1 MPADLVTRI
10 LLKNDLFDRNIKKS
24 KEQIKSFEKT
34 AKAVSTGMRSFV
46 GSFAAMAGVSMAF
59 TDAVKT
65 SMQFEKSL
73 SSLRSI
79 TGLSVKDMDFFKQKA
94 IELGSTSTQTASQV
108 VEAFQLIGSQQ
119 PELLKDKEALA
130 EVTKQAITLAEA
142 AGMDVPEAAKAL
154 SGSINQMGE
163 SADKAGEYIN
173 ILAAA
178 SQAGSADI
186 KYLSKAIEKSGGA
199 ASSVGVKYNELLAAI
214 EAIAPKISEASEAG
228 TNLRNIFL
236 TLESSTDK
244 NLKPSVVGLTAAL
257 DNLAKKNLDATG
269 MTKMFGKESVTA
281 ALAIVNA
288 KDQYK
293 EYIKAITGTNTAL
306 EQQKINNDN
315 LAGSVNGLSS
325 AWEGFILTL
334 NKSNGVIRE
343 VIDELTWLVSKATD
357 LVKTSE
363 EKENEQISKSVGDRK
378 KKLSEDITAW
388 EDYGMSKAEAIKT
401 VMGTM
406 SNYYDEDIGKKLGD
420 EEKKLK
426 ALQDRLAEAEKNRIG
441 ISNLLPTLKGSP
453 IMMTLERTGVKEFN
467 INPNIDGEIRR
478 LEKQIKQQKEI
489 VSQKREQNALYN
501 ESVKYLNE
509 QLLSLDKIGEK
520 EKEITSNVS
529 PTGPV
534 SIPIQLGS
542 EKDLSDKISKL
553 EERISREV
561 NPEIRFDL
569 LREQDK
575 LQKQLDTIRKNNK
588 LVIDLVFN
596 AKPLESPGLP
606 ASGDKVVNPLGD
618 VDVFNGELQK
628 KKLDNINK
636 EIEAYERYRS
646 GLEETSVAISSVGS
660 AFQSLSGLM
669 GESASGWMSWAGSM
683 MNAISQVLPAIHTL
697 VNANKAA
704 AISGSAAS
712 ASSIPVVGWI
722 QAIGAVATMVGLMGS
737 IPKFE
742 QGGIVPGTMY
752 TGDKVLARVNSGEM
766 ILNKS
771 QQNNLYN
778 AINSG
783 SREETIHV
791 TGKLVGSGSNL
802 VAVVDNYARKQGR
815 MR

>member
-10 LLKNDLFDRNIKKS
+10 LLKNDQFDRNIKKS
-24 KEQIKSFEKT
+24 KAQIKSFEKT
-34 AKAVSTGMRSFV
+34 AKAVSVGMRSFV
-46 GSFAAMAGVSMAF
+46 GSFAAMAGVSVAF
-59 TDAVKT
+59 TDAIKT

-79 TGLSVKDMDFFKQKA
+79 TGLSATDMEFFKQKA

-119 PELLKDKEALA
+119 PELLKNKEALS

-163 SADKAGEYIN
+163 SADKAGEYVN

-186 KYLSKAIEKSGGA
+186 QYLSKAIEKSGGA
-199 ASSVGVKYNELLAAI
+199 ASSVGVKYNELVAAI

-236 TLESSTDK
+236 TLEASTDK

-293 EYIKAITGTNTAL
+293 EYVKAITGTNTAI

-315 LAGSVNGLSS
+315 LAGSINGLSS

-334 NKSNGVIRE
+334 NKSNGILKETFDSLSKMVMQAT
-343 VIDELTWLVSKATD
+343 ELLKSDQQKQNEIISEGVTYRKKQLEKEIEGWMVLGDRRSAINETMRQFNKRNDDPIVSEKEFRSAMDRLGQLKKALAEINDKQKTKNAGD
-357 LVKTSE
+357 LLVKHLTGLPNLGTSYADI
-363 EKENEQISKSVGDRK
+363 NLK
-378 KKLSEDITAW
+378 KKLE
-388 EDYGMSKAEAIKT
+388 
-401 VMGTM
+401 
-406 SNYYDEDIGKKLGD
+406 
-420 EEKKLK
+420 
-426 ALQDRLAEAEKNRIG
+426 
-441 ISNLLPTLKGSP
+441 
-453 IMMTLERTGVKEFN
+453 
-467 INPNIDGEIRR
+467 
-478 LEKQIKQQKEI
+478 KEI
-489 VSQKREQNALYN
+489 EAQQEIVYKLEAKNVLYK

-509 QLLSLDKIGEK
+509 QLVLLDKAKEEEK
-520 EKEITSNVS
+520 DIKVGGSSGNVE
-529 PTGPV
+529 
-534 SIPIQLGS
+534 IPIQLGS
-542 EKDLSDKISKL
+542 EKDLSNKILKL
-553 EERISREV
+553 KERISNEV

-575 LQKQLDTIRKNNK
+575 LQKQLDKIRKENK
-588 LVIDLVFN
+588 LEIELVLN
-596 AKPLESPGLP
+596 AKPMEAPGLS
-606 ASGDKVVNPLGD
+606 AGDTEGKNPIGD
-618 VDVFNGELQK
+618 VAILNDEMQQKKIKNINEEAEAYYKYRSELQ
-628 KKLDNINK
+628 
-636 EIEAYERYRS
+636 
-646 GLEETSVAISSVGS
+646 ETSVAISSIGS
-660 AFQSLSGLM
+660 AFQSLGGLM
-669 GESASGWMSWAGSM
+669 GESASDWMNWAGNM
-683 MNAISQVLPAIHTL
+683 TNAISSVLPVMRQL
-697 VNANKAA
+697 VDGNSAV

-712 ASSIPVVGWI
+712 AASTPFIGWI
-722 QAIGAVATMVGLMGS
+722 QAVSAVATMVGLMANL
-737 IPKFE
+737 PKFE
-742 QGGIVPGTMY
+742 QGGIVPGGMY

-778 AINSG
+778 AINKG
-783 SREETIHV
+783 NREETIHI

>member
-10 LLKNDLFDRNIKKS
+10 LLKNDQFDRNIKKS
-24 KEQIKSFEKT
+24 KAQIKSFEKT
-34 AKAVSTGMRSFV
+34 AKAVSVGMRSFV
-46 GSFAAMAGVSMAF
+46 GSFAAMAGVSVAF
-59 TDAVKT
+59 TDAIKT

-79 TGLSVKDMDFFKQKA
+79 TGLSAKDMEFFKQKA

-119 PELLKDKEALA
+119 PELLKNKEALS

-163 SADKAGEYIN
+163 SADKAGEYVN

-186 KYLSKAIEKSGGA
+186 QYLSKAIEKSGGA
-199 ASSVGVKYNELLAAI
+199 ASSVGVKYNELVAAI

-236 TLESSTDK
+236 TLEASTDK

-293 EYIKAITGTNTAL
+293 EYVKAITGTNTAI

-315 LAGSVNGLSS
+315 LAGSINGLSS
-325 AWEGFILTL
+325 AWEGFILTA
-334 NKSNGVIRE
+334 NKSNGVLKE
-343 VIDELTWLVSKATD
+343 TVDYLTSIVNMATEAIKSDTQKMEEATSKAVSKEID
-357 LVKTSE
+357 NV
-363 EKENEQISKSVGDRK
+363 
-378 KKLSEDITAW
+378 KKLIKSW
-388 EDYGMSKAEAIKT
+388 EDLGYSRAEAISRSMD
-401 VMGTM
+401 VQERDFGGG
-406 SNYYDEDIGKKLGD
+406 IGLLSQLR
-420 EEKKLK
+420 EEEAKLK
-426 ALQDRLAEAEKNRIG
+426 AIEDKIAPLVEKGRTYNRRTRDEG
-441 ISNLLPTLKGSP
+441 IELHNL
-453 IMMTLERTGVKEFN
+453 
-467 INPNIDGEIRR
+467 
-478 LEKQIKQQKEI
+478 
-489 VSQKREQNALYN
+489 REQKSLQEDIVNQLLIKHKAYS
-501 ESVKYLNE
+501 ESIRYMEE
-509 QLLSLDKIGEK
+509 QLLYLDKIDQK
-520 EKEITSNVS
+520 EKKITSVVS
-529 PTGPV
+529 TGEPV
-534 SIPIQLGS
+534 KIPVQIGS
-542 EKDLSDKISKL
+542 EKDLSEKISKL
-553 EERISREV
+553 KERISNEV
-561 NPEIRFDL
+561 NPGIRFDL
-569 LREQDK
+569 LREQNN
-575 LQKQLDTIRKNNK
+575 LQSQLDKIRKDNK

-596 AKPLESPGLP
+596 AKSMEAPGLLV
-606 ASGDKVVNPLGD
+606 GGTNGKNPIGD
-618 VDVFNGELQK
+618 VAILNDEMQQKKIKNINEETEAYYKYRSELQ
-628 KKLDNINK
+628 
-636 EIEAYERYRS
+636 
-646 GLEETSVAISSVGS
+646 ETSVAISSIGS
-660 AFQSLSGLM
+660 AFQSLGGLM
-669 GESASGWMSWAGSM
+669 GESASNWINWAGNM
-683 MNAISQVLPAIHTL
+683 TNAISSVLPVMRQL
-697 VNANKAA
+697 VDGNSAV

-712 ASSIPVVGWI
+712 AASTPFIGWI
-722 QAIGAVATMVGLMGS
+722 QAVSAVATMVGLMANL
-737 IPKFE
+737 PKFE
-742 QGGIVPGTMY
+742 QGGIVPGGMY

-778 AINSG
+778 AINKG
-783 SREETIHV
+783 NREETIHI
-791 TGKLVGSGSNL
+791 TGKLIGSGSNL

>member
-10 LLKNDLFDRNIKKS
+10 LLKNDQFDRNLKKS
-24 KEQIKSFEKT
+24 KAQIKSFEKT
-34 AKAVSTGMRSFV
+34 AKAVSVGMRSFV
-46 GSFAAMAGVSMAF
+46 GSFAAMAGVSVAF
-59 TDAVKT
+59 TDAIKT

-79 TGLSVKDMDFFKQKA
+79 TGLSATDMEFFKQKA

-119 PELLKDKEALA
+119 PELLKNKEALS

-163 SADKAGEYIN
+163 SADKAGEYVN

-186 KYLSKAIEKSGGA
+186 QYLSKAIEKSGGA
-199 ASSVGVKYNELLAAI
+199 ASSVGVKYNELVAAI

-236 TLESSTDK
+236 TLEASTDK

-293 EYIKAITGTNTAL
+293 EYVKAITGTNTAI

-315 LAGSVNGLSS
+315 LAGSINGLSS

-334 NKSNGVIRE
+334 NKSNGILKETFDSLSKMVMQAT
-343 VIDELTWLVSKATD
+343 ELLKSDQQKQNEIISEGVTYRKKQLEKEIEGWMVLGDRRSAINETMRQFNKRNDDPIVSEKEFRSAMDRLGQLKKALAEINDKQKTKNAGD
-357 LVKTSE
+357 LLVKHLTGLPNLGTSYADI
-363 EKENEQISKSVGDRK
+363 NLK
-378 KKLSEDITAW
+378 KKLE
-388 EDYGMSKAEAIKT
+388 
-401 VMGTM
+401 
-406 SNYYDEDIGKKLGD
+406 
-420 EEKKLK
+420 
-426 ALQDRLAEAEKNRIG
+426 
-441 ISNLLPTLKGSP
+441 
-453 IMMTLERTGVKEFN
+453 
-467 INPNIDGEIRR
+467 
-478 LEKQIKQQKEI
+478 KEI
-489 VSQKREQNALYN
+489 EAQQEIVYKLEAKNVLYK

-509 QLLSLDKIGEK
+509 QLVLLDKAKEEEK
-520 EKEITSNVS
+520 DIKVGGSSGNVE
-529 PTGPV
+529 
-534 SIPIQLGS
+534 IPIQLGS
-542 EKDLSDKISKL
+542 EKDLSNKILKL
-553 EERISREV
+553 KERISNEV

-575 LQKQLDTIRKNNK
+575 LQKQLDKIRKENK
-588 LVIDLVFN
+588 LVIDLVLN
-596 AKPLESPGLP
+596 AKPMEAPGLS
-606 ASGDKVVNPLGD
+606 AGDTEGKNPIGD
-618 VDVFNGELQK
+618 VAILNDEMQQKKIKNINEEAEAYYKYRSELQ
-628 KKLDNINK
+628 
-636 EIEAYERYRS
+636 
-646 GLEETSVAISSVGS
+646 ETSVAISSIGS
-660 AFQSLSGLM
+660 AFQSLGGLM
-669 GESASGWMSWAGSM
+669 GESASDWMNWAGNM
-683 MNAISQVLPAIHTL
+683 TNAISSVLPVMRQL
-697 VNANKAA
+697 VDGNSAV

-712 ASSIPVVGWI
+712 AASTPFIGWI
-722 QAIGAVATMVGLMGS
+722 QAVSAVATMVGLMANL
-737 IPKFE
+737 PKFE
-742 QGGIVPGTMY
+742 QGGIVPGGMY

-778 AINSG
+778 AINKG
-783 SREETIHV
+783 NREETIHI

>member
-10 LLKNDLFDRNIKKS
+10 LLKNDQFDRNIKKS
-24 KEQIKSFEKT
+24 KAQIKSFEKT
-34 AKAVSTGMRSFV
+34 AKAVSVGMRSFV
-46 GSFAAMAGVSMAF
+46 GSFAAMAGVSVAF
-59 TDAVKT
+59 TDAIKT

-79 TGLSVKDMDFFKQKA
+79 TGLSATDMEFFKQKA

-119 PELLKDKEALA
+119 PELLKNKEALS

-163 SADKAGEYIN
+163 SADKAGEYVN

-186 KYLSKAIEKSGGA
+186 QYLSKAIEKSGGA
-199 ASSVGVKYNELLAAI
+199 ASSVGVKYNELVAAI

-236 TLESSTDK
+236 TLEASTDK

-293 EYIKAITGTNTAL
+293 EYVKAITGTNTAI
-306 EQQKINNDN
+306 EQQKRNNDN
-315 LAGSVNGLSS
+315 LAGSINGLSS
-325 AWEGFILTL
+325 AWKGFILTL
-334 NKSNGVIRE
+334 NKSNGTLKETFDSLSKMVMQAT
-343 VIDELTWLVSKATD
+343 ELLKSDQQKQNEIISEGVTYRKKQLEKEIEGWMVLGDRRSAINETMRQFNKRNDDPIVSEKEFRSAMDRLGQLKKALAEINDKQKTKNAGD
-357 LVKTSE
+357 LLVKHLTGLPNLGTSYADI
-363 EKENEQISKSVGDRK
+363 NLK
-378 KKLSEDITAW
+378 KKLE
-388 EDYGMSKAEAIKT
+388 
-401 VMGTM
+401 
-406 SNYYDEDIGKKLGD
+406 
-420 EEKKLK
+420 
-426 ALQDRLAEAEKNRIG
+426 
-441 ISNLLPTLKGSP
+441 
-453 IMMTLERTGVKEFN
+453 
-467 INPNIDGEIRR
+467 
-478 LEKQIKQQKEI
+478 KEI
-489 VSQKREQNALYN
+489 EAQQEIVYKLEAKNVLYK

-509 QLLSLDKIGEK
+509 QLVLLDKAKEEEK
-520 EKEITSNVS
+520 DIKVGGSSGNVE
-529 PTGPV
+529 
-534 SIPIQLGS
+534 IPIQLGS
-542 EKDLSDKISKL
+542 EKDLSNKILKL
-553 EERISREV
+553 KERISNEV

-575 LQKQLDTIRKNNK
+575 LQKQLDKIRKENK
-588 LVIDLVFN
+588 LVIDLVLN
-596 AKPLESPGLP
+596 AKPMEAPGLS
-606 ASGDKVVNPLGD
+606 AGDTEGKNPIGD
-618 VDVFNGELQK
+618 VAILNDEMQQKKIKNINEEAEAYYKYRSELQ
-628 KKLDNINK
+628 
-636 EIEAYERYRS
+636 
-646 GLEETSVAISSVGS
+646 ETSVAISSIGS
-660 AFQSLSGLM
+660 AFQSLGGLM
-669 GESASGWMSWAGSM
+669 GESASDWMNWAGNM
-683 MNAISQVLPAIHTL
+683 TNAISSVLPVMRQL
-697 VNANKAA
+697 VDGNSAV

-712 ASSIPVVGWI
+712 AASTPFIGWI
-722 QAIGAVATMVGLMGS
+722 QAVSAVATMVGLMANL
-737 IPKFE
+737 PKFE
-742 QGGIVPGTMY
+742 QGGIVPGGMY

-778 AINSG
+778 AINKG
-783 SREETIHV
+783 NREETIHI

>member
-10 LLKNDLFDRNIKKS
+10 LLKNDQFDRNIKKS
-24 KEQIKSFEKT
+24 KAQIKSFEKT
-34 AKAVSTGMRSFV
+34 AKAVSVGMRSFV
-46 GSFAAMAGVSMAF
+46 GSFAAMAGVSVAF
-59 TDAVKT
+59 TDAIKT

-79 TGLSVKDMDFFKQKA
+79 TGLSATDMEFFKQKA

-119 PELLKDKEALA
+119 PELLKNKEALS

-163 SADKAGEYIN
+163 SADKA
-173 ILAAA
+173 AA

-186 KYLSKAIEKSGGA
+186 QYLSKAIEKSGGA
-199 ASSVGVKYNELLAAI
+199 ASSVGVKYNELVAAI

-236 TLESSTDK
+236 TLEASTDK

-293 EYIKAITGTNTAL
+293 EYVKAITGTNTAI

-315 LAGSVNGLSS
+315 LAGSINGLSS

-334 NKSNGVIRE
+334 NKSNGILKETFDNLSKMVMQAT
-343 VIDELTWLVSKATD
+343 ELLKSDQQKQNEIISEGVTYRKKQLEKEIEGWMVLGDRRSAINETMRQFNKRNDDPIVSEKEFRSAMDRLGQLKKALAEINDKQKTKNAGD
-357 LVKTSE
+357 LLVKHLTGLPNLGTSYADI
-363 EKENEQISKSVGDRK
+363 NLK
-378 KKLSEDITAW
+378 KKLE
-388 EDYGMSKAEAIKT
+388 
-401 VMGTM
+401 
-406 SNYYDEDIGKKLGD
+406 
-420 EEKKLK
+420 
-426 ALQDRLAEAEKNRIG
+426 
-441 ISNLLPTLKGSP
+441 
-453 IMMTLERTGVKEFN
+453 
-467 INPNIDGEIRR
+467 
-478 LEKQIKQQKEI
+478 KEI
-489 VSQKREQNALYN
+489 EAQQEIVYKLEAKNVLYK

-509 QLLSLDKIGEK
+509 QLVLLDKAKEEEK
-520 EKEITSNVS
+520 DIKVGGSSGNVE
-529 PTGPV
+529 
-534 SIPIQLGS
+534 IPIQLGS
-542 EKDLSDKISKL
+542 EKDLSNKILKL
-553 EERISREV
+553 KERISNEV

-575 LQKQLDTIRKNNK
+575 LQKQLDKIRKENK
-588 LVIDLVFN
+588 LVIDLVLN
-596 AKPLESPGLP
+596 AKPMEAPGLS
-606 ASGDKVVNPLGD
+606 AGDTEGKNPIGD
-618 VDVFNGELQK
+618 VAILNDEMQQKKIKNINEEAEAYYKYRSELQ
-628 KKLDNINK
+628 
-636 EIEAYERYRS
+636 
-646 GLEETSVAISSVGS
+646 ETSVAISSIGS
-660 AFQSLSGLM
+660 AFQSLGGLM
-669 GESASGWMSWAGSM
+669 GESASDWMNWAGNM
-683 MNAISQVLPAIHTL
+683 TNAISSVLPVMRQL
-697 VNANKAA
+697 VDGNSAV

-712 ASSIPVVGWI
+712 AASTPFIGWI
-722 QAIGAVATMVGLMGS
+722 QAVSAVATMVGLMANL
-737 IPKFE
+737 PKFE
-742 QGGIVPGTMY
+742 QGGIVPGGMY

-778 AINSG
+778 AINRG
-783 SREETIHV
+783 NRGETIHI

>member
-10 LLKNDLFDRNIKKS
+10 LLKNDQFDRNIKKS
-24 KEQIKSFEKT
+24 KAQIKSFEKT
-34 AKAVSTGMRSFV
+34 AKAVSVGMRSFV
-46 GSFAAMAGVSMAF
+46 GSFAAMAGVSVAF
-59 TDAVKT
+59 TDAIKT

-79 TGLSVKDMDFFKQKA
+79 TGLSATDMEFFKQKA

-119 PELLKDKEALA
+119 PELLKNKEALS

-163 SADKAGEYIN
+163 SADKAGEYVN

-186 KYLSKAIEKSGGA
+186 QYLSKAIEKSGGA
-199 ASSVGVKYNELLAAI
+199 ASSVGVKYNELVAAI

-236 TLESSTDK
+236 TLEASTDK

-293 EYIKAITGTNTAL
+293 EYVKAITGTNTAI

-315 LAGSVNGLSS
+315 LAGSINGLSS
-325 AWEGFILTL
+325 AWVRFILTL
-334 NKSNGVIRE
+334 NKSNGILKETFDSLSKMVMQAT
-343 VIDELTWLVSKATD
+343 ELLKSDQQKQNEIISEGVTYRKKQLEKEIEGWMVLGDRRSAINETMRQFNKRNNDPIVSEKEFRSAMDRLGQLKKALAEINDKQKTKNAGD
-357 LVKTSE
+357 LLVKYLTGLPNLGTSYADI
-363 EKENEQISKSVGDRK
+363 NLK
-378 KKLSEDITAW
+378 KKLE
-388 EDYGMSKAEAIKT
+388 
-401 VMGTM
+401 
-406 SNYYDEDIGKKLGD
+406 
-420 EEKKLK
+420 
-426 ALQDRLAEAEKNRIG
+426 
-441 ISNLLPTLKGSP
+441 
-453 IMMTLERTGVKEFN
+453 
-467 INPNIDGEIRR
+467 
-478 LEKQIKQQKEI
+478 KEI
-489 VSQKREQNALYN
+489 EAQQEIVYKLEAKNVLYK

-509 QLLSLDKIGEK
+509 QLVLLDKAKEEEK
-520 EKEITSNVS
+520 DIKVGGSSGNVE
-529 PTGPV
+529 
-534 SIPIQLGS
+534 IPIQLGS
-542 EKDLSDKISKL
+542 EKDLSNKILKL
-553 EERISREV
+553 KERISNEV

-575 LQKQLDTIRKNNK
+575 LQKQLDKIRKENK
-588 LVIDLVFN
+588 LVIDLVLN
-596 AKPLESPGLP
+596 AKPMEAPGLS
-606 ASGDKVVNPLGD
+606 AGDTEGKNPIGD
-618 VDVFNGELQK
+618 VAILNDEMQQKKIKNINEEAEAYYKYRSELQ
-628 KKLDNINK
+628 
-636 EIEAYERYRS
+636 
-646 GLEETSVAISSVGS
+646 ETSVAISSIGS
-660 AFQSLSGLM
+660 AFQSLGGLM
-669 GESASGWMSWAGSM
+669 GESASDWMNWAGNM
-683 MNAISQVLPAIHTL
+683 TNAISSVLPVMRQL
-697 VNANKAA
+697 VDGNSAV

-712 ASSIPVVGWI
+712 AASTPFIGWI
-722 QAIGAVATMVGLMGS
+722 QAVSAVATMVGLMANL
-737 IPKFE
+737 PKFE
-742 QGGIVPGTMY
+742 QGGIVPGGMY

-778 AINSG
+778 AINKG
-783 SREETIHV
+783 NREETIHI

>member
-10 LLKNDLFDRNIKKS
+10 LLKNDQFDRNIKKS
-24 KEQIKSFEKT
+24 KAQIKSFEKT
-34 AKAVSTGMRSFV
+34 AKAVSVGMRSFV
-46 GSFAAMAGVSMAF
+46 GSFAAMAGVSVAF
-59 TDAVKT
+59 TDAIKT

-79 TGLSVKDMDFFKQKA
+79 TGLSATDMEFFKQKA

-119 PELLKDKEALA
+119 PELLKNKEALS

-163 SADKAGEYIN
+163 SADKAGEYVN

-186 KYLSKAIEKSGGA
+186 QYLSKAIEKSGGA
-199 ASSVGVKYNELLAAI
+199 ASSVGVKYNELVAAI

-236 TLESSTDK
+236 TLEASTDK

-293 EYIKAITGTNTAL
+293 EYVKAITGTNTAI

-315 LAGSVNGLSS
+315 LAGSINGLSS

-334 NKSNGVIRE
+334 NKSNGILKETFDNLSKMVMQAT
-343 VIDELTWLVSKATD
+343 ELLKSDQQKQNEIISEGVTYRKKQLEKEIEGWMVLGDRRSAINETMRQFNKRNDDPILSEKEFRSAMDRLGQLKKALAEINDKQKTKNAGD
-357 LVKTSE
+357 LLVKHLTGLPNLGTSYADI
-363 EKENEQISKSVGDRK
+363 NLK
-378 KKLSEDITAW
+378 KKLE
-388 EDYGMSKAEAIKT
+388 
-401 VMGTM
+401 
-406 SNYYDEDIGKKLGD
+406 
-420 EEKKLK
+420 
-426 ALQDRLAEAEKNRIG
+426 
-441 ISNLLPTLKGSP
+441 
-453 IMMTLERTGVKEFN
+453 
-467 INPNIDGEIRR
+467 
-478 LEKQIKQQKEI
+478 KEI
-489 VSQKREQNALYN
+489 EAQQEIVYKLEAKNVLYK

-509 QLLSLDKIGEK
+509 QLVLLDKAKEEEK
-520 EKEITSNVS
+520 DIKVGGSSGNVE
-529 PTGPV
+529 
-534 SIPIQLGS
+534 IPIQLGS
-542 EKDLSDKISKL
+542 EKDLSNKILKL
-553 EERISREV
+553 KERISNEV

-575 LQKQLDTIRKNNK
+575 LQKQLDKIRKENK
-588 LVIDLVFN
+588 LVIDLVLN
-596 AKPLESPGLP
+596 AKPMEAPGLS
-606 ASGDKVVNPLGD
+606 AGDTEGKNPIGD
-618 VDVFNGELQK
+618 VAILNDEMQQKKIKNINEEAEAYYKYRSELQ
-628 KKLDNINK
+628 
-636 EIEAYERYRS
+636 
-646 GLEETSVAISSVGS
+646 ETSVAISSIGS
-660 AFQSLSGLM
+660 AFQSLGGLM
-669 GESASGWMSWAGSM
+669 GESASNWMNWAGNM
-683 MNAISQVLPAIHTL
+683 TNAISSVLPVMRQL
-697 VNANKAA
+697 VDGNSAV

-712 ASSIPVVGWI
+712 AASTPFIGWI
-722 QAIGAVATMVGLMGS
+722 QAVSAVATMVGLMANL
-737 IPKFE
+737 PKFE
-742 QGGIVPGTMY
+742 QGGIVPGGMY
-752 TGDKVLARVNSGEM
+752 AGDKVLARVNSGEM

-778 AINSG
+778 AINRG
-783 SREETIHV
+783 NRGETIHI
-791 TGKLVGSGSNL
+791 TGKLIGSGSSL

>member
-10 LLKNDLFDRNIKKS
+10 LLKNDQFDRNIKKS
-24 KEQIKSFEKT
+24 KAQIKSFEKT
-34 AKAVSTGMRSFV
+34 AKAVSVGMRSFV
-46 GSFAAMAGVSMAF
+46 GSFAAMAGVSVAF
-59 TDAVKT
+59 TDAIKT

-79 TGLSVKDMDFFKQKA
+79 TGLSATDMEFFKQKA

-119 PELLKDKEALA
+119 PELLKNKEALS

-163 SADKAGEYIN
+163 SADKAGEYVN

-186 KYLSKAIEKSGGA
+186 QYLSKAIEKSGGA
-199 ASSVGVKYNELLAAI
+199 ASSVGVKYNELVAAI

-236 TLESSTDK
+236 TLEASTDK
-244 NLKPSVVGLTAAL
+244 NLKPSVVGLTAVL

-293 EYIKAITGTNTAL
+293 EYVKAITGTNTAI

-315 LAGSVNGLSS
+315 LAGSINGLSS

-334 NKSNGVIRE
+334 NKSNGILKETFDSLSKMVMQAT
-343 VIDELTWLVSKATD
+343 ELLKSDQQKQNEIISEGVTYRKKQLEKEIEGWMVLGDRRSAINETMRQFNKRNDDPIVSEKEFRSAMDRLGQLKKALAEINDKQKTKNAGD
-357 LVKTSE
+357 LLVKHLTGLPNLGTSYADI
-363 EKENEQISKSVGDRK
+363 NLK
-378 KKLSEDITAW
+378 KKLE
-388 EDYGMSKAEAIKT
+388 
-401 VMGTM
+401 
-406 SNYYDEDIGKKLGD
+406 
-420 EEKKLK
+420 
-426 ALQDRLAEAEKNRIG
+426 
-441 ISNLLPTLKGSP
+441 
-453 IMMTLERTGVKEFN
+453 
-467 INPNIDGEIRR
+467 
-478 LEKQIKQQKEI
+478 KEI
-489 VSQKREQNALYN
+489 EAQQEIVYKLEAKNVLYK

-509 QLLSLDKIGEK
+509 QLVLLDKAKEEEK
-520 EKEITSNVS
+520 DIKVGGSSGNVE
-529 PTGPV
+529 
-534 SIPIQLGS
+534 IPIQLGS
-542 EKDLSDKISKL
+542 EKDLSNKILKL
-553 EERISREV
+553 KERISNEV

-575 LQKQLDTIRKNNK
+575 LQKQLDKIRKENK
-588 LVIDLVFN
+588 LVIDLVLN
-596 AKPLESPGLP
+596 AKPMEAPGLS
-606 ASGDKVVNPLGD
+606 AGDTEGKNPIGD
-618 VDVFNGELQK
+618 VAILNDEMQQKKIKNINEEAEAYYKYRSELQ
-628 KKLDNINK
+628 
-636 EIEAYERYRS
+636 
-646 GLEETSVAISSVGS
+646 ETSVAISSIGS
-660 AFQSLSGLM
+660 AFQSLGGLM
-669 GESASGWMSWAGSM
+669 GESASDWMNWAGNM
-683 MNAISQVLPAIHTL
+683 TNAISSVLPVMRQL
-697 VNANKAA
+697 VDGNSAV

-712 ASSIPVVGWI
+712 AASTPFIGWI
-722 QAIGAVATMVGLMGS
+722 QAVSAVATMVGLMANL
-737 IPKFE
+737 PKFE
-742 QGGIVPGTMY
+742 QGGIVPGGMY

-778 AINSG
+778 AINKG
-783 SREETIHV
+783 NREETIHI

>member
-10 LLKNDLFDRNIKKS
+10 LLKNDQFDRNIKKS
-24 KEQIKSFEKT
+24 KAQIKSFEKT
-34 AKAVSTGMRSFV
+34 AKAVSVGMRSFV
-46 GSFAAMAGVSMAF
+46 GSFAAMAGVSVAF
-59 TDAVKT
+59 TDAIKT

-79 TGLSVKDMDFFKQKA
+79 TGLSATDMEFFKQKA

-119 PELLKDKEALA
+119 PELLKNKEALS

-163 SADKAGEYIN
+163 SADKAGEYVN

-186 KYLSKAIEKSGGA
+186 QYLSKAIEKSGGA
-199 ASSVGVKYNELLAAI
+199 ASSVGVKYNELVAAI

-236 TLESSTDK
+236 TLEASTDK

-293 EYIKAITGTNTAL
+293 EYVKAITGTNTAI

-315 LAGSVNGLSS
+315 LAGSINGLSS

-334 NKSNGVIRE
+334 NKSNGILKETFDSLSKMVMQAT
-343 VIDELTWLVSKATD
+343 ELLKSDQQKQNEIISEGVTYRKKQLEKEIEGWMVLGDRRSAINETMRQFNKRNDDPIVSEKEFRSAMDRLGQLKKALAEINDKQKTKNAGD
-357 LVKTSE
+357 LLVKHLTGLPNLGTSYADI
-363 EKENEQISKSVGDRK
+363 NLK
-378 KKLSEDITAW
+378 KKLE
-388 EDYGMSKAEAIKT
+388 
-401 VMGTM
+401 
-406 SNYYDEDIGKKLGD
+406 
-420 EEKKLK
+420 
-426 ALQDRLAEAEKNRIG
+426 
-441 ISNLLPTLKGSP
+441 
-453 IMMTLERTGVKEFN
+453 
-467 INPNIDGEIRR
+467 
-478 LEKQIKQQKEI
+478 KEI
-489 VSQKREQNALYN
+489 EAQQEIVYKLEAKNVLYK

-509 QLLSLDKIGEK
+509 QLVLLDKAKEEEK
-520 EKEITSNVS
+520 DIKVGGSSGNVE
-529 PTGPV
+529 
-534 SIPIQLGS
+534 IPIQLGS
-542 EKDLSDKISKL
+542 EKDLSNKILKL
-553 EERISREV
+553 KERISNEV

-575 LQKQLDTIRKNNK
+575 LQKQLDKIRKENK
-588 LVIDLVFN
+588 LVIDLVLN
-596 AKPLESPGLP
+596 AKPMEAPGLS
-606 ASGDKVVNPLGD
+606 AGDTEGKNPIGD
-618 VDVFNGELQK
+618 VAILNDEMQQKKIKNINEEAEAYYKYRSELQ
-628 KKLDNINK
+628 
-636 EIEAYERYRS
+636 
-646 GLEETSVAISSVGS
+646 ETSVAISSIGS
-660 AFQSLSGLM
+660 AFQSLGGLM
-669 GESASGWMSWAGSM
+669 GESASDWMNWAGNM
-683 MNAISQVLPAIHTL
+683 TNAISSVLPVMRQL
-697 VNANKAA
+697 VDGNSAV

-712 ASSIPVVGWI
+712 AASTPFIGWI
-722 QAIGAVATMVGLMGS
+722 QAVSAVATMVGLMANL
-737 IPKFE
+737 PKFE
-742 QGGIVPGTMY
+742 QGGIVPGGMY

-771 QQNNLYN
+771 QQKNLYN
-778 AINSG
+778 AINKG
-783 SREETIHV
+783 NREETIHI

>member
-10 LLKNDLFDRNIKKS
+10 LLKNDQFDRNIKKS
-24 KEQIKSFEKT
+24 KAQIKSFEKT
-34 AKAVSTGMRSFV
+34 AKAVSVGMRSFV
-46 GSFAAMAGVSMAF
+46 GSFAAMAGVSVAF
-59 TDAVKT
+59 TDAIKT

-79 TGLSVKDMDFFKQKA
+79 TGLSATDMEFFKQKA

-119 PELLKDKEALA
+119 PELLKNKEALS

-163 SADKAGEYIN
+163 SADKAGEYVN

-186 KYLSKAIEKSGGA
+186 QYLSKAIEKSGGA
-199 ASSVGVKYNELLAAI
+199 ASSVGVKYNELVAAI

-236 TLESSTDK
+236 TLEASTDK

-293 EYIKAITGTNTAL
+293 EYVKAITGTNTAI

-315 LAGSVNGLSS
+315 LAGSINGLSS
-325 AWEGFILTL
+325 AWGRFILTL
-334 NKSNGVIRE
+334 NKSNGILKETFDNLSKMVMQAT
-343 VIDELTWLVSKATD
+343 ELLKSDQQKQNEIISEGVTYRKKQLEKEIEGWMVLGDRRSAINETMRQFNKRNDDPIVSEKEFRSAMDRLGQLKKALAEINDKQKTKNAGD
-357 LVKTSE
+357 LLVKHLTGLPNLGTSYADI
-363 EKENEQISKSVGDRK
+363 NLK
-378 KKLSEDITAW
+378 KKLE
-388 EDYGMSKAEAIKT
+388 
-401 VMGTM
+401 
-406 SNYYDEDIGKKLGD
+406 
-420 EEKKLK
+420 
-426 ALQDRLAEAEKNRIG
+426 
-441 ISNLLPTLKGSP
+441 
-453 IMMTLERTGVKEFN
+453 
-467 INPNIDGEIRR
+467 
-478 LEKQIKQQKEI
+478 KEI
-489 VSQKREQNALYN
+489 EAQQEIVYKLEAKNVLYK

-509 QLLSLDKIGEK
+509 QLVLLDKAKEEEK
-520 EKEITSNVS
+520 DIKVGGSSGNVE
-529 PTGPV
+529 
-534 SIPIQLGS
+534 IPIQLGS
-542 EKDLSDKISKL
+542 EKDLSNKILKL
-553 EERISREV
+553 KERISNEV

-575 LQKQLDTIRKNNK
+575 LQKQLDKIRKENK
-588 LVIDLVFN
+588 LVIDLVLN
-596 AKPLESPGLP
+596 AKPMEAPGLS
-606 ASGDKVVNPLGD
+606 AGDTEGKNPIGD
-618 VDVFNGELQK
+618 VAILNDEMQQKKIKNINEEAEAYYKYRSELQ
-628 KKLDNINK
+628 
-636 EIEAYERYRS
+636 
-646 GLEETSVAISSVGS
+646 ETSVAISSIGS
-660 AFQSLSGLM
+660 AFQSLGGLM
-669 GESASGWMSWAGSM
+669 GESASNWMNWAGNM
-683 MNAISQVLPAIHTL
+683 TNAISSVLPVMRQL
-697 VNANKAA
+697 VDGNSAV

-712 ASSIPVVGWI
+712 AASTPFIGWI
-722 QAIGAVATMVGLMGS
+722 QAVSAVATMVGLMANL
-737 IPKFE
+737 PKFE
-742 QGGIVPGTMY
+742 QGGIVPGGMY
-752 TGDKVLARVNSGEM
+752 AGDKVLARVNSGEM

-778 AINSG
+778 AINRG
-783 SREETIHV
+783 NRGETIHI
-791 TGKLVGSGSNL
+791 TGKLIGSGSSL

>member
-10 LLKNDLFDRNIKKS
+10 LLKNDQFDRNIKKS
-24 KEQIKSFEKT
+24 KAQIKSFEKT
-34 AKAVSTGMRSFV
+34 AKAVSVGMRSFV
-46 GSFAAMAGVSMAF
+46 GSFAAMAGVSVAF
-59 TDAVKT
+59 TDAIKT

-79 TGLSVKDMDFFKQKA
+79 TGLSATDMEFFKQKA

-119 PELLKDKEALA
+119 PELLKNKEALS

-163 SADKAGEYIN
+163 SADKAGEYVN

-186 KYLSKAIEKSGGA
+186 QYLSKAIEKSGGA
-199 ASSVGVKYNELLAAI
+199 ASSVGVKYNELVAAI

-236 TLESSTDK
+236 TLEASTDK

-293 EYIKAITGTNTAL
+293 EYVKAITGTNTAI

-315 LAGSVNGLSS
+315 LAGSINGLSS

-334 NKSNGVIRE
+334 NKSNGILKETFDSLSKMVMQAT
-343 VIDELTWLVSKATD
+343 ELLKSDQQKQNEIISEGVTYRKKQLEKEIEGWMVLGDRRSAINETMRQFNKRNDDPIVSEKEFRSAMDRLGQLKKALAEINDKQKTKNAGD
-357 LVKTSE
+357 LLVKHLTGLPNLGTSYADI
-363 EKENEQISKSVGDRK
+363 NLK
-378 KKLSEDITAW
+378 KKLE
-388 EDYGMSKAEAIKT
+388 
-401 VMGTM
+401 
-406 SNYYDEDIGKKLGD
+406 
-420 EEKKLK
+420 
-426 ALQDRLAEAEKNRIG
+426 
-441 ISNLLPTLKGSP
+441 
-453 IMMTLERTGVKEFN
+453 
-467 INPNIDGEIRR
+467 
-478 LEKQIKQQKEI
+478 KEI
-489 VSQKREQNALYN
+489 EAQQEIVYKLEAKNVLYK

-509 QLLSLDKIGEK
+509 QLVLLDKAKEEEK
-520 EKEITSNVS
+520 DIKVGGSSGNVE
-529 PTGPV
+529 
-534 SIPIQLGS
+534 IPIQLGS
-542 EKDLSDKISKL
+542 EKDLSNKILKL
-553 EERISREV
+553 KERISNEV

-575 LQKQLDTIRKNNK
+575 LQKQLDKIRKENK
-588 LVIDLVFN
+588 LVIDLVLN
-596 AKPLESPGLP
+596 AKPMEAPGLS
-606 ASGDKVVNPLGD
+606 AGDTEGKNPIGD
-618 VDVFNGELQK
+618 VAILNDEMQQKKIKNINEEAEAYYKYRSELQ
-628 KKLDNINK
+628 
-636 EIEAYERYRS
+636 
-646 GLEETSVAISSVGS
+646 ETSVAISSIGS
-660 AFQSLSGLM
+660 AFQSLGGLM
-669 GESASGWMSWAGSM
+669 GESASDWMNWAGNM
-683 MNAISQVLPAIHTL
+683 TNAISSVLPVMRQL
-697 VNANKAA
+697 VDGNSAV

-712 ASSIPVVGWI
+712 AASTPFIGWI
-722 QAIGAVATMVGLMGS
+722 QAVSAVATMVGLMANL
-737 IPKFE
+737 PKFD
-742 QGGIVPGTMY
+742 QGGIVPGGMY

-778 AINSG
+778 AINKG
-783 SREETIHV
+783 NREETIHI

>member
-10 LLKNDLFDRNIKKS
+10 LLKNDQFDRNIKKS
-24 KEQIKSFEKT
+24 KAQIKSFEKT
-34 AKAVSTGMRSFV
+34 AKAVSVGMRSFV
-46 GSFAAMAGVSMAF
+46 GSFAAMAGVSVAF
-59 TDAVKT
+59 TDAIKT

-79 TGLSVKDMDFFKQKA
+79 TGLSATDMEFFKQKA

-119 PELLKDKEALA
+119 PELLKNKEALS

-163 SADKAGEYIN
+163 SADKAGEYVN

-186 KYLSKAIEKSGGA
+186 QYLSKAIEKSGGA
-199 ASSVGVKYNELLAAI
+199 ASSVGVKYNELVAAI

-236 TLESSTDK
+236 TLEASTDK

-293 EYIKAITGTNTAL
+293 EYVKAITGTNTAI

-315 LAGSVNGLSS
+315 LAGSINGLSS

-334 NKSNGVIRE
+334 NKSNGILKETFDSLSKMVMQAT
-343 VIDELTWLVSKATD
+343 ELLKSDQQKQNEIISEGVTYRKKQLEKEIKGWMVLGDRRSAINETMRQFNKRNNDPIVSEKEFRSAMDRLGQLKKALAEINDKQKTKNAGD
-357 LVKTSE
+357 LLVKYLTGLPNLGTSYADI
-363 EKENEQISKSVGDRK
+363 NLK
-378 KKLSEDITAW
+378 KKLE
-388 EDYGMSKAEAIKT
+388 
-401 VMGTM
+401 
-406 SNYYDEDIGKKLGD
+406 
-420 EEKKLK
+420 
-426 ALQDRLAEAEKNRIG
+426 
-441 ISNLLPTLKGSP
+441 
-453 IMMTLERTGVKEFN
+453 
-467 INPNIDGEIRR
+467 
-478 LEKQIKQQKEI
+478 KEI
-489 VSQKREQNALYN
+489 EAQQEIVYKLEAKNVLYK

-509 QLLSLDKIGEK
+509 QLVLLDKAKEEEK
-520 EKEITSNVS
+520 DIKVGGSSGNVE
-529 PTGPV
+529 
-534 SIPIQLGS
+534 IPIQLGS
-542 EKDLSDKISKL
+542 EKDLSNKILKL
-553 EERISREV
+553 KERISNEV

-575 LQKQLDTIRKNNK
+575 LQKQLDKIRKENK
-588 LVIDLVFN
+588 LVIDLVLN
-596 AKPLESPGLP
+596 AKPMEAPGLS
-606 ASGDKVVNPLGD
+606 AGDTEGKNPIGD
-618 VDVFNGELQK
+618 VAILNDEMQQKKIKNINEEAEAYYKYRSELQ
-628 KKLDNINK
+628 
-636 EIEAYERYRS
+636 
-646 GLEETSVAISSVGS
+646 ETSVAISSIGS
-660 AFQSLSGLM
+660 AFQSLGGLM
-669 GESASGWMSWAGSM
+669 GESASDWMNWAGNM
-683 MNAISQVLPAIHTL
+683 TNAISSVLPVMRQL
-697 VNANKAA
+697 VDGNSAV

-712 ASSIPVVGWI
+712 AASTPFIGWI
-722 QAIGAVATMVGLMGS
+722 QAVSAVATMVGLMANL
-737 IPKFE
+737 PKFE
-742 QGGIVPGTMY
+742 QGGIVPGGMY

-778 AINSG
+778 AINKG
-783 SREETIHV
+783 NREETIHI